1 MYIKEEPEVAAS
13 YVKTGPEM
21 RSLIVTENIFNG
33 ANYSMDEIHIKEE
46 PLQDDEVSGL
56 LNS

>member
-1 MYIKEEPEVAAS
+1 MYIKKEPEVASS

-21 RSLIVTENIFNG
+21 RSLVVTENRFNG

-46 PLQDDEVSGL
+46 PLQDEVSG
-56 LNS
+56 